1 MLTFKELREEVE
13 SGNRAALPA
22 AILMKR
28 MMEDIEADYAAVRE
42 LAKREHQ
49 DKYGS
54 AEVVIDGATI
64 TRSASGRYTY
74 DHIGGWTIAKKN
86 LTAIEKRAQEAYKV
100 ARDGG
105 KQLEDKETGEL
116 IQPAFYKPNDETI
129 AIKI

>member
-13 SGNRAALPA
+13 SGNRAALSA

-74 DHIGGWTIAKKN
+74 DHIDDWVRTKKE
-86 LTAIEKRAQEAYKV
+86 LTKIEKQSQEAYKA
-100 ARDGG
+100 ARDN
-105 KQLEDKETGEL
+105 KDQLVDEETGEL
-116 IQPAFYKPNDETI
+116 IHPAFYKPNDETI